1 MSEILSSK
9 NGSLLMTGDL
19 LVTSDRV
26 YVIVS
31 SGKSVTGDG
40 FASACGFEGFGT
52 EGGPEWV
59 HSIDT
64 ERFFYDEEW
73 AVR

>member
-1 MSEILSSK
+1 MSEILSSEI
-9 NGSLLMTGDL
+9 GSLLMTGDL

-31 SGKSVTGDG
+31 SGPVNGG
-40 FASACGFEGFGT
+40 FATACGFEGFGT
-52 EGGPEWV
+52 GDGPEWV
-59 HSIDT
+59 HSIET

>member
-1 MSEILSSK
+1 MTVISSPEI
-9 NGSLLMTGDL
+9 GALLRIGDL
-19 LVTSDRV
+19 LVTRDRV

-31 SGKSVTGDG
+31 SNRIG
-40 FASACGFEGFGT
+40 FVSACGFEGFG
-52 EGGPEWV
+52 EEDGLAWV